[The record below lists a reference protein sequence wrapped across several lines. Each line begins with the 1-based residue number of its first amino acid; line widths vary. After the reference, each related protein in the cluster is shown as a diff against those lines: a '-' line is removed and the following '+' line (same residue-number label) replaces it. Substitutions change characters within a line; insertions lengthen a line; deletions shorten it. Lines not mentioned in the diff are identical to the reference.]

1 MKTYRNPTTVHPP
14 IGGYTHQIEISG
26 GERLLVLSGQ
36 VGRTLDGQVP
46 EGQLEQIDLALQN
59 LERNL
64 QAAGMGVPDLVKLTF
79 YLVGEVDPAERRK
92 VLAAHLGGHQPCS
105 TLVYVAALAAPMYKV
120 EIDAWASK
128 A

>member
-1 MKTYRNPTTVHPP
+1 MKTPRNPSTVHPP
-14 IGGYTHQIEISG
+14 IGAYTHQVEIG
-26 GERLLVLSGQ
+26 AGERLLVLSGQ
-36 VGRTLDGQVP
+36 VGRALDGQVP
-46 EGQLEQIDLALQN
+46 ESQLEQIDLAFQN

-64 QAAGMGVPDLVKLTF
+64 QAAGMGIPDLVKLTF

-92 VLAAHLGGHQPCS
+92 VFAAHLGDHLPCA
-105 TLVYVAALAAPMYKV
+105 TLVYVTALAAPIYKV